1 MIILDTNIVSE
12 FMTAKPQASVL
23 QWLDE
28 QVPTTLYISTITIA
42 EIGYGLRSMPSGKRQ
57 RLLSDAFERL
67 LNLVFGT
74 RILSFDDNAARCYGQ
89 IMGQRKALG
98 RPMSICDGQIAA
110 IAQATHFLVATRN
123 TKDFEQCGIALIN
136 PFK

>member
-1 MIILDTNIVSE
+1 
-12 FMTAKPQASVL
+12 MTAKPQASVL
-23 QWLDE
+23 QWLDG
-28 QVPTTLYISTITIA
+28 QVPITLYISTITIA
-42 EIGYGLRSMPSGKRQ
+42 EIGYGLRSMPSAKRQ

-67 LNLVFGT
+67 LHLVFDT
-74 RILSFDDNAARCYGQ
+74 RILSFDANAARCYGQ

-110 IAQATHFLVATRN
+110 IAQTTGFLVATRN

-136 PFK
+136 PFA

>member
-1 MIILDTNIVSE
+1 
-12 FMTAKPQASVL
+12 MTAKPQASVL

-28 QVPTTLYISTITIA
+28 QVPITLYISTITIA
-42 EIGYGLRSMPSGKRQ
+42 EIGYGLRSMPGGKRQ

-67 LNLVFGT
+67 LHLVFGS
-74 RILSFDDNAARCYGQ
+74 RILSFDDNAVRCYGH

-110 IAQATHFLVATRN
+110 IAQATSFLVATRN
-123 TKDFEQCGIALIN
+123 TKGFKQCGIALIN